1 MKRREFLKSIAAA
14 GAICAVPKVLGSS
27 GEVSPKLMAD
37 ENPVVNGW
45 DNRPHYPVWK
55 NHNGDRGWDK
65 KSAYDIAT
73 DIIRGANEVRAQLHG
88 NFSPDKH
95 EFTIGI
101 PHSKMK
107 YLKKKFVS
115 GIDVEGYIR
124 SAWPKAEIWHG
135 YPSELLSGLGY
146 NLSAE
151 FFVEYLYVPD
161 DIFLE
166 PIIFSF
172 SQYGI

>member
-1 MKRREFLKSIAAA
+1 MIT
-14 GAICAVPKVLGSS
+14 
-27 GEVSPKLMAD
+27 
-37 ENPVVNGW
+37 GW
-45 DNRPHYPVWK
+45 DGKPHFPAWK
-55 NHNGDRGWDK
+55 DLNGERSWEK
-65 KSAYDIAT
+65 KSAFDIAT
-73 DIIRGANEVRAQLHG
+73 DITRGANELLLQSHG
-88 NFSPDKH
+88 NFSPYKH

-115 GIDVEGYIR
+115 GIDVEGYIC
-124 SAWPKAEIWHG
+124 SAWPKAKIWDG

-146 NLSAE
+146 NHSAE
-151 FFVEYLYVPD
+151 FFVTHRYIPD
-161 DIFLE
+161 YICLE